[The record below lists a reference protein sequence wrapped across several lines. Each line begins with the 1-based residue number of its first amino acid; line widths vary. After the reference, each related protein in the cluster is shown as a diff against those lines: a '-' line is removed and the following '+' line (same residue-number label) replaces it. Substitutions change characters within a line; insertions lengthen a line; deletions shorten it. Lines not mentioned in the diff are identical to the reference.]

1 MVNDDIEV
9 LLVEDDPDEAEFTVT
24 ALRDGAVRNPIH
36 LARDGEE
43 ALDFLFRRGPYRD
56 REQGRPLLVI
66 LDLKLPRVDGIE
78 VLRVLRAHQEM
89 SHVPVVVLASS
100 REHSDIRTCYRLG
113 ANSYLHKLPDF
124 KGFCEA
130 MRQLGAYWLRLNH
143 YA

>member
-1 MVNDDIEV
+1 MFNDEIEV
-9 LLVEDDPDEAEFTVT
+9 LLVEDDPEEAEFTDT

-43 ALDFLFRRGPYRD
+43 ALDFLFRRGQYHD

-78 VLRVLRAHQEM
+78 VLRALRSHQELNN
-89 SHVPVVVLASS
+89 VPVVVLTSS
-100 REHSDIRTCYRLG
+100 REPTDISTCYQLG

-124 KGFCEA
+124 KRFCEA

-143 YA
+143 YG